1 MNIHDATEAAYK
13 RGYEAGKPKW
23 ISVKDRLPEFGENV
37 LTYSPE
43 EKVSPKYCNAYI
55 GKNGEWIERAFFERP
70 LGKVTHWMPLQ
81 EPPEVEE

>member
-1 MNIHDATEAAYK
+1 MSE
-13 RGYEAGKPKW
+13 W

-55 GKNGEWIERAFFERP
+55 GENGEWIERSFFERP
-70 LGKVTHWMPLQ
+70 LGKVTHWMPLP
-81 EPPEVEE
+81 EPPEVESAEIWNRRAGNDR